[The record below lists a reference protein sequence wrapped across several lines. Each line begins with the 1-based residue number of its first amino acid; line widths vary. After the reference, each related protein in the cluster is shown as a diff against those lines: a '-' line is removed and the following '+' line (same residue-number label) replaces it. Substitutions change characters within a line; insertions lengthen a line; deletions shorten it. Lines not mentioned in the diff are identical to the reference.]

1 MLDLV
6 DCIVCHHTESKLLV
20 FQSFKLD
27 RYTYLLTTLGPLWTV
42 LRLHTL
48 HIQFVLDRSDLT
60 STVWNFYVICY
71 HLFQIFLW
79 YKEIKMRVAQT
90 MVDKESLQSFIP
102 LSELFFTVSELA
114 FITSLTNSVF
124 LLINASSFFEL
135 FGFMNADSFDYFVR
149 LNYFLSTDS
158 FFCMTEISLAHIASG
173 KALRSGHIGDKGLLY
188 ITFLSLAKVKI
199 MCISNFIL
207 LTKFKLLRICQLL
220 L

>member
-1 MLDLV
+1 
-6 DCIVCHHTESKLLV
+6 
-20 FQSFKLD
+20 
-27 RYTYLLTTLGPLWTV
+27 
-42 LRLHTL
+42 
-48 HIQFVLDRSDLT
+48 
-60 STVWNFYVICY
+60 
-71 HLFQIFLW
+71 
-79 YKEIKMRVAQT
+79 MRVAQT

-135 FGFMNADSFDYFVR
+135 FGFKNADSFDYFVR

-173 KALRSGHIGDKGLLY
+173 KALRSGHIGDKGQLLY